1 MERTIHRSKAAASS
15 LIRLV
20 QHREPLPP
28 DNLETQKTRVAYGDT
43 PSAAGAPLGI
53 DFGLPP

>member
-1 MERTIHRSKAAASS
+1 MERTIHRTKAAASAP
-15 LIRLV
+15 IRLV
-20 QHREPLPP
+20 QHRELLPP

-53 DFGLPP
+53 DIGLPS